1 MNKNLLIFPT
11 NFYDAAIGLPGE
23 AFKFLMFITLRKIK
37 SIDIGETE
45 KNQQLFENRF
55 NPNNYID
62 NLMLLTDAG
71 YFTTNAESNI
81 YTTTFDY
88 K

>member
-11 NFYDAAIGLPGE
+11 NFYDAAISLPDE

-37 SIDIGETE
+37 SIDIRETE

-71 YFTTNAESNI
+71 YFTTNAESSI
-81 YTTTFDY
+81 YTATFDY